1 MYTFSEKRPRAVA
14 SAREISY
21 DRGKGGDGVIEILE
35 QTPQL
40 VLCVKPVGV
49 RAQGEVE
56 ADLPALLKRQLGCEI
71 YPVHRLDQAVG
82 GVMVFAKTAPAA
94 AKLSQAIAGGTL
106 QKEYLAVLGAR
117 PKDDSGELFDLL
129 FHDRFKNK
137 TYVVSKE
144 RKGVKKASL
153 SYRVVAEADGL
164 CLVHVRL
171 HTGRT
176 HQIRVQFA
184 SRGLP
189 LLGDGK
195 YGLPGDPGPIA
206 LWSWRLRFTHPE
218 TEREMTFT
226 HQPPPVAPWSGF
238 QLPLAGR

>member
-35 QTPQL
+35 QTPGL
-40 VLCVKPVGV
+40 VVCIKPVGV
-49 RAQGEVE
+49 RAQGE
-56 ADLPALLKRQLGCEI
+56 APDALPALLAKQLGAGV

-82 GVMVFAKTAPAA
+82 GLMVFARTGAMA
-94 AKLSQAIAGGTL
+94 AKLSQAMAEGTL

-129 FHDRFKNK
+129 VHDRFKNK

-184 SRGLP
+184 SRGMP
-189 LLGDGK
+189 LVGDGK
-195 YGLPGDPGPIA
+195 YGSRKNAASPA
-206 LWSWRLRFTHPE
+206 LWSYALTVPMDGAIARIRALPEAAGVWAPFEQALRMLT
-218 TEREMTFT
+218 
-226 HQPPPVAPWSGF
+226 
-238 QLPLAGR
+238 

>member
-14 SAREISY
+14 SARGISY
-21 DRGKGGDGVIEILE
+21 DRDKGGDGVIEILE
-35 QTPQL
+35 QTPGL
-40 VLCVKPVGV
+40 VVCIKPVGV
-49 RAQGEVE
+49 RAQGE
-56 ADLPALLKRQLGCEI
+56 APDALPALLAKQLGAGV

-82 GVMVFAKTAPAA
+82 GLMVFARTGAMA
-94 AKLSQAIAGGTL
+94 AKLSQAMAEGTL

-184 SRGLP
+184 SRGMP
-189 LLGDGK
+189 LVGDGK
-195 YGLPGDPGPIA
+195 YGSRKNAAAPA
-206 LWSWRLRFTHPE
+206 LWSYALTVPMGGAIARIRALPEAAGVWAPFEQALRMLT
-218 TEREMTFT
+218 
-226 HQPPPVAPWSGF
+226 
-238 QLPLAGR
+238 

>member
-35 QTPQL
+35 QTPGL
-40 VLCVKPVGV
+40 VVCIKPVGV
-49 RAQGEVE
+49 RAQGE
-56 ADLPALLKRQLGCEI
+56 APDALPALLAKQLGAGV

-82 GVMVFAKTAPAA
+82 GLMVFARTGAMA
-94 AKLSQAIAGGTL
+94 AKLSQAMAEGTL

-184 SRGLP
+184 SRGMP
-189 LLGDGK
+189 LVGDGK
-195 YGLPGDPGPIA
+195 YGSRKNAASPA
-206 LWSWRLRFTHPE
+206 LWSYALTVPMDGAIARIRALPEAAGVWAPFEQALRMLT
-218 TEREMTFT
+218 
-226 HQPPPVAPWSGF
+226 
-238 QLPLAGR
+238 

>member
-35 QTPQL
+35 QTPGL
-40 VLCVKPVGV
+40 VVCIKPVGV
-49 RAQGEVE
+49 HAQGE
-56 ADLPALLKRQLGCEI
+56 APDALPALLAKQLGACV

-82 GVMVFAKTAPAA
+82 GLMVFARTGAMA
-94 AKLSQAIAGGTL
+94 AKLSQAMAEGTL

-184 SRGLP
+184 SRGMP
-189 LLGDGK
+189 LVGDGK
-195 YGLPGDPGPIA
+195 YGSRKNAAAPA
-206 LWSWRLRFTHPE
+206 LWSYALTLPMGGAIARIRALPEAAGVWAPFEQALRMLT
-218 TEREMTFT
+218 
-226 HQPPPVAPWSGF
+226 
-238 QLPLAGR
+238 

>member
-35 QTPQL
+35 QTPGL
-40 VLCVKPVGV
+40 VVCIKPVGV
-49 RAQGEVE
+49 RAQGE
-56 ADLPALLKRQLGCEI
+56 APDALPALLAKQLGAGV

-82 GVMVFAKTAPAA
+82 GLMVVARTGAMA
-94 AKLSQAIAGGTL
+94 AKLSQAMAEGTL

-184 SRGLP
+184 SRGMP
-189 LLGDGK
+189 LVGDGK
-195 YGLPGDPGPIA
+195 YGSRKNAASPA
-206 LWSWRLRFTHPE
+206 LWSYALTLPMGGAIARIRALPEAAGVWAPFEQALRMLT
-218 TEREMTFT
+218 
-226 HQPPPVAPWSGF
+226 
-238 QLPLAGR
+238 

>member
-1 MYTFSEKRPRAVA
+1 M
-14 SAREISY
+14 
-21 DRGKGGDGVIEILE
+21 IEILE
-35 QTPQL
+35 QTPGL
-40 VLCVKPVGV
+40 VVCIKPVGV
-49 RAQGEVE
+49 RAQGE
-56 ADLPALLKRQLGCEI
+56 APDALPALLAKQLGAGV

-82 GVMVFAKTAPAA
+82 GLMVFARTGAMAT
-94 AKLSQAIAGGTL
+94 KLSQAMAEGTL

-184 SRGLP
+184 SRGMP
-189 LLGDGK
+189 LVGDGK
-195 YGLPGDPGPIA
+195 YGSRKNAASPA
-206 LWSWRLRFTHPE
+206 LWSYALTLPMGGAIARIRALPEAAGVWAPFEQALRMLT
-218 TEREMTFT
+218 
-226 HQPPPVAPWSGF
+226 
-238 QLPLAGR
+238 

>member
-1 MYTFSEKRPRAVA
+1 M
-14 SAREISY
+14 
-21 DRGKGGDGVIEILE
+21 IEILE
-35 QTPQL
+35 QTPGL
-40 VLCVKPVGV
+40 VVCIKPVGV
-49 RAQGEVE
+49 HAQGE
-56 ADLPALLKRQLGCEI
+56 APDALPALLAKQLGACV

-82 GVMVFAKTAPAA
+82 GLMVFARTGAMA

-184 SRGLP
+184 SRGMP
-189 LLGDGK
+189 LVGDGK
-195 YGLPGDPGPIA
+195 YGSRKNAASPA
-206 LWSWRLRFTHPE
+206 LWSYALTLPMGGAIARIRALPEAAGVWAPFEQALRMLT
-218 TEREMTFT
+218 
-226 HQPPPVAPWSGF
+226 
-238 QLPLAGR
+238 